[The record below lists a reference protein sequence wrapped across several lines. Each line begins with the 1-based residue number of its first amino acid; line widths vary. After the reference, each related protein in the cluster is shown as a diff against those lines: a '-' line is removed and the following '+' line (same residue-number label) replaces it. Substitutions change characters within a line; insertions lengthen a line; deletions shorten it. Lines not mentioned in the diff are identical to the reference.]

1 MGSLTHRNGELT
13 HSYVSLTGYRVDLVL
28 RVSSYSYA
36 WESSFLKKGKH
47 VTAFPRN
54 RGALTRPPPPEHRSA
69 ATWAL
74 LLLQQASRTSRAR
87 PSTSTAGCLDRPS
100 FGAIVDHQTGAC
112 GSAQQR
118 RDQLHHE
125 RARETQAQICRPR
138 TLELTATRARSIGRE
153 HRWCFIGPL
162 RAAARRWSRGRAA
175 GCRQPVEYFGVSGL
189 AAGVV
194 AGGAACD
201 PWKQPVGSG
210 GPVHGGGQL
219 GSELAFIHCSQVGG
233 LPFYL
238 SPAPP
243 SAGTQ
248 ASQGALRAALQAG
261 GLKIKSRCSLA
272 LCAHAYTECDG
283 PDRLHARNMHQ
294 RPIRPQCC
302 NAPGGSCR
310 L

>member
-194 AGGAACD
+194 AGGAACG

-219 GSELAFIHCSQVGG
+219 GSELLYTAARRACFSTSARRPPQ
-233 LPFYL
+233 
-238 SPAPP
+238 PARKRRKAPCAQH
-243 SAGTQ
+243 SKRAGSRLRVDAASLCVRTRTQ
-248 ASQGALRAALQAG
+248 SVTGPTV
-261 GLKIKSRCSLA
+261 
-272 LCAHAYTECDG
+272 YTRVCISG
-283 PDRLHARNMHQ
+283 RSG
-294 RPIRPQCC
+294 QCC